1 MNVARPRCATQGK
14 RENEGMIMDYR
25 QSNSLTLN
33 KPAPTKTAS
42 AGLFQ
47 PVALLFASLLILF
60 SLCLANTARADM
72 TDDSTAALEKISKA
86 FNTTPTMNGEFI
98 QTAPNGDTLQGYFF
112 IQRPGKIRFYYSKPS
127 YTDIISDGQTLSIED
142 RKLKTQDI
150 YPLSKTPLR
159 VLLSEKLD
167 LAHDPRVRQ
176 ASIADDIVSVVV
188 EQESLFGDGILTL
201 IFDRE
206 DSLLRQWTIRDAN
219 GNDTTVTVFNVEV
232 GKPIKPSVFKIKY
245 DLSPSQK

>member
-1 MNVARPRCATQGK
+1 MLMNYA
-14 RENEGMIMDYR
+14 
-25 QSNSLTLN
+25 NSVRSTN
-33 KPAPTKTAS
+33 P
-42 AGLFQ
+42 AGLMAMVNRAGLSRA
-47 PVALLFASLLILF
+47 PILF
-60 SLCLANTARADM
+60 IMGLLLLLLSLAPPARAEVSG
-72 TDDSTAALEKISKA
+72 TSAEALDVISKA
-86 FNTTPTMNGEFI
+86 FNTTRTMNGEFI

-127 YTDIISDGQTLSIED
+127 FTDIISDGKTLSIED

-167 LAHDPRVRQ
+167 LARDPRVRQ
-176 ASIADDIVSVVV
+176 ASIAEDIVSVVV

-206 DSLLRQWTIRDAN
+206 NSLLRQWTIRDAN
-219 GNDTTVTVFNVEV
+219 GNDTTVTVFNVET
-232 GKPIKPSVFKIKY
+232 GKPIKSSVFEIRY
-245 DLSPSQK
+245 DLSPTKK

>member
-1 MNVARPRCATQGK
+1 M
-14 RENEGMIMDYR
+14 
-25 QSNSLTLN
+25 
-33 KPAPTKTAS
+33 S
-42 AGLFQ
+42 AKAMHLFN
-47 PVALLFASLLILF
+47 PLKLVFASMLLCIAF
-60 SLCLANTARADM
+60 SLPQAAQAQMNPE
-72 TDDSTAALEKISKA
+72 SVAALDTISKA
-86 FNTTPTMNGEFI
+86 FNATRTMNGEFI

-167 LAHDPRVRQ
+167 LARDARVRQ

-206 DSLLRQWTIRDAN
+206 SSLLRQWTIRDTN
-219 GNDTTVTVFNVEV
+219 GNDTTVTVFNVET
-232 GKPIKPSVFKIKY
+232 GKPIKPSIFEIKY
-245 DLSPSQK
+245 NLMPK